1 MRTALLLAALLVTG
15 PVSGA
20 VDRAGQIEDHLR
32 TAEGRARYE
41 LLVELAVLHFDQ
53 GEESKILAPAEEAF
67 ALLPA
72 FPDPGRELALLK
84 ALLQGYA
91 QRRDLDRALE
101 IGRRAEALAGRVGAS
116 KDRAWVARRLGDVY
130 RYRGAYEPALAHYAT
145 ARTLYEQLGD
155 AEKLG
160 GLLSNVCVTYQA
172 LARYTEALDACQRA
186 LEAYERAGNASGV
199 ALALANLGVYYETLG
214 LYEEALASLEDA
226 VRRAEGADNPE
237 ILAKNLRILG
247 EFLIH
252 RDVPGRALP
261 HLRRALEL
269 FLKIGQRGHLA
280 ATHLLLGEAL
290 DELGEA
296 DAALA
301 EYESALALATEL
313 ETPIDQAQAWQ
324 KIAGIEATRGRTA
337 DAVDLLERAVAVFRA
352 HGNERLLVAALADL
366 ATGSATLGRHR
377 EAFAALQEQET
388 LQEKVLD
395 AETRRTMAEMQ
406 VRFEAKEKE
415 RRIELLTKDRAIQAA
430 ELRRQEQLRGWLV
443 AAFLAVVTIL
453 VLLFN
458 RYRLGMRAARLR
470 ETIELERQATARLRE
485 VDRMKDQFLA
495 NVSHELRTP
504 LFGIIGLAESMLGG
518 AKGPLPPTAREHLGT
533 IVRSGQRLQRLVS
546 DALDTPQSPPPAE
559 PRQEPRP
566 EPPEAVK
573 ETSAPARILVVDDE
587 PVNRLILGHQLAV
600 AGYTVKEAVDGFQ
613 ALESLD
619 GVDLVLLDVMMP
631 RMSGYEV
638 CRTLRER
645 FSPRELPV
653 IFVTAKSRP
662 EDREEGFAAGGND
675 FLTKPVAMEE
685 LLARVADQ
693 LTPGGDA
700 P

>member
-1 MRTALLLAALLVTG
+1 MRFALEHQNPLVTG

-337 DAVDLLERAVAVFRA
+337 DAVDLLERAVAVSI
-352 HGNERLLVAALADL
+352 
-366 ATGSATLGRHR
+366 T
-377 EAFAALQEQET
+377 
-388 LQEKVLD
+388 
-395 AETRRTMAEMQ
+395 
-406 VRFEAKEKE
+406 
-415 RRIELLTKDRAIQAA
+415 
-430 ELRRQEQLRGWLV
+430 
-443 AAFLAVVTIL
+443 
-453 VLLFN
+453 
-458 RYRLGMRAARLR
+458 
-470 ETIELERQATARLRE
+470 
-485 VDRMKDQFLA
+485 
-495 NVSHELRTP
+495 
-504 LFGIIGLAESMLGG
+504 
-518 AKGPLPPTAREHLGT
+518 
-533 IVRSGQRLQRLVS
+533 
-546 DALDTPQSPPPAE
+546 DT
-559 PRQEPRP
+559 
-566 EPPEAVK
+566 
-573 ETSAPARILVVDDE
+573 E
-587 PVNRLILGHQLAV
+587 PVCICAT
-600 AGYTVKEAVDGFQ
+600 Y
-613 ALESLD
+613 
-619 GVDLVLLDVMMP
+619 
-631 RMSGYEV
+631 
-638 CRTLRER
+638 
-645 FSPRELPV
+645 
-653 IFVTAKSRP
+653 
-662 EDREEGFAAGGND
+662 
-675 FLTKPVAMEE
+675 
-685 LLARVADQ
+685 
-693 LTPGGDA
+693 
-700 P
+700 